1 MDKFLRPF
9 NHVIYDTT
17 LAFILSSTIT
27 SLFFY
32 SGEIDRTESNIIL
45 GVSIVSTVVYYFFAY
60 KSKK

>member
-1 MDKFLRPF
+1 MNKFLRPF

-17 LAFILSSTIT
+17 VAFILSSTIT

-32 SGEIDRTESNIIL
+32 NGEIDRAESNIIL
-45 GVSIVSTVVYYFFAY
+45 GVSILSTIVYYFVAY